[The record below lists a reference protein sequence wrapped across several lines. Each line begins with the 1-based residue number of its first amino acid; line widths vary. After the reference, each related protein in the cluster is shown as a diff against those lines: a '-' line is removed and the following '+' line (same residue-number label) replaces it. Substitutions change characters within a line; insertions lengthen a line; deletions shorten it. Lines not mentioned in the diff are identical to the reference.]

1 MLFRSVCQNTLN
13 MAMQNHKQSFKMRH
27 TKTLAQNAESA
38 RLALKLTYGYMDE
51 FEKQAQALFAKTVS
65 DKKWN
70 DIITTLYPKPEVEA
84 NKKSGS
90 LTLWENKIDL
100 LNDLYFKSPT
110 NETIKGTAWGA
121 LNALTERVDYFR
133 ASRGN
138 SGEVSE
144 AN

>member
-1 MLFRSVCQNTLN
+1 MDKFEQQARELFEASVT
-13 MAMQNHKQSFKMRH
+13 
-27 TKTLAQNAESA
+27 
-38 RLALKLTYGYMDE
+38 
-51 FEKQAQALFAKTVS
+51 

-70 DIITTLYPKPEVEA
+70 EIITTLYPKPEVQEG
-84 NKKSGS
+84 KKSGA

-110 NETIKGTAWGA
+110 NETIKGTGWGA

-133 ASRGN
+133 QSRGN

-144 AN
+144 SNIAAASGFDSQVNAEKNRILSVVKELTLA